1 MATGRQT
8 KKAKRLENMHNY
20 LHKKV
25 EEVEHERTEDR
36 SWATKENLLKLKKQK
51 LAIKDKIYNG

>member
-20 LHKKV
+20 LHNKV
-25 EEVEHERTEDR
+25 EEVEKARNGDR
-36 SWATKENLLKLKKQK
+36 SWQTKEHLIIFQF
-51 LAIKDKIYNG
+51 YQEYF

>member
-20 LHKKV
+20 LHNKV
-25 EEVEHERTEDR
+25 EEVEKERNGDR
-36 SWATKENLLKLKKQK
+36 SWQTKEHLLKLKNQK
-51 LAIKDKIYNG
+51 LAIKDQIGNG